1 MIEIIIFSGF
11 LIVCIYFIIK
21 KSRHKKANK
30 RLASSGL
37 SAIDHMTGKEFE
49 NYLKSLFHEM
59 GYRSIVTKSSND
71 FGADLV
77 LKSEKDIIVIQAK
90 RYKGKV
96 GIKAVQEVYS
106 AKGYYRADEAFVFT
120 NSYFTSSAKKLAESI
135 GVNLCDRDKLKEIK
149 KLTKQLCIYIAIL

>member
-1 MIEIIIFSGF
+1 MIETIIFSGF
-11 LIVCIYFIIK
+11 LIGCIYFIIK
-21 KSRHKKANK
+21 KTRYKKANK
-30 RLASSGL
+30 RLASSRL
-37 SAIDHMTGKEFE
+37 SAIDYMTGKEFE
-49 NYLKSLFHEM
+49 NYLRSLFYEM

-106 AKGYYRADEAFVFT
+106 AKGYYKADEAYVFT
-120 NSYFTSSAKKLAESI
+120 NSYFTSSARKLADAL
-135 GVNLCDRDKLKEIK
+135 GVNLCDRNKLKEIK
-149 KLTKQLCIYIAIL
+149 KLIE